1 MPRTLTAQVTIHT
14 DGNLPVEEVQ
24 SLLDNL
30 LAIGF
35 ADAQDTLEDD
45 PDNERAAAACELEL
59 TCPDLVEGAYTVIL
73 LRPDDIATTY
83 GEDSILIQVDG
94 CTGPADAIKA
104 AQRRAIEI
112 DAQRLGDD
120 GSDTPIEES
129 LDDYFVIACFAGH
142 HYDLNPG
149 ELSHA

>member
-14 DGNLPVEEVQ
+14 GGDLPVSQ
-24 SLLDNL
+24 IQRLLDNL
-30 LAIGF
+30 FAIGF
-35 ADAQDTLEDD
+35 ADAQETLEDD
-45 PDNERAAAACELEL
+45 PDNEQAAAACELEL
-59 TCPDLVEGAYTVIL
+59 TCPDLVEDAYTVIL
-73 LRPDDIATTY
+73 LRPDDIASTY

-94 CTGPADAIKA
+94 CASPADAIKA

-120 GSDTPIEES
+120 GDDTPIEDS

-142 HYDLNPG
+142 HDDLNP
-149 ELSHA
+149 EC